1 MRVPLPDAPCYYSI
15 SARKCKTP
23 KKREKSAD
31 PNGLRLPFAPCE
43 EGIRGFVWSVAA
55 FLPAGSAQLL
65 GRTANG
71 GLAMRAARVHLVDQ
85 FNEDAHAVQFPPSFV
100 FPCDY
105 HNRLAHRIQDAK
117 PTKHNQ
123 KLLTNCAR
131 GRGQQDWINKAAK
144 SVEFTM
150 CPGTFSR
157 NDRLRRS
164 PRSRSRCW
172 DSRYSARAACPFGA
186 ARAGA
191 RGADSPAGRC
201 PARSPDRPRPRPA
214 GGGCSPK
221 RRGR

>member
-23 KKREKSAD
+23 KKREKKRR
-31 PNGLRLPFAPCE
+31 PEWPAPSF
-43 EGIRGFVWSVAA
+43 RPVRRRDSRFVWSVAA
-55 FLPAGSAQLL
+55 FLLAGSAQLL